1 MLSSPTAAHVKVTG
15 SPASN
20 GPIVGLP
27 ESEEVISVIKPTLFF
42 VLGIYVEY
50 ILYKLYYINWNF

>member
-50 ILYKLYYINWNF
+50 YII